1 MTAAS
6 APMKGRA
13 TQQTMPNTRLST
25 AIVLVRAGM
34 EFIGS
39 PQREMTAQA

>member
-1 MTAAS
+1 
-6 APMKGRA
+6 MKGRA

-34 EFIGS
+34 EFMGIRSG
-39 PQREMTAQA
+39 R